1 MDRQKQNE
9 REANRIHCRETRR
22 RKKETEIFL
31 KEELENLSLF
41 KDIVESGPDLF
52 SCHRVEPGAPFSFVC
67 EKYYHCLSLS
77 PDDVVGRPLASI
89 VDPRD
94 GPVLAAALN
103 AVFSN
108 NLDVAAGRA
117 DARSG
122 TLVNLRVSYGGVS
135 CNASMTLVLGSQGL
149 IVVTRLYGHS

>member
-1 MDRQKQNE
+1 MY
-9 REANRIHCRETRR
+9 ACLRIIICPVT
-22 RKKETEIFL
+22 
-31 KEELENLSLF
+31 LSTT
-41 KDIVESGPDLF
+41 IVI
-52 SCHRVEPGAPFSFVC
+52 
-67 EKYYHCLSLS
+67 
-77 PDDVVGRPLASI
+77 SI